1 VPVPR
6 RRFIVPAILLLVAAA
21 AGLRYVQMESGRAR
35 SQERAVDADVQELR
49 RVTTRLSG
57 AVRIDPDAPVE
68 VPDGTLVVVTGLL
81 TGEDSVTDPIYH
93 FTRAG
98 VVALRRRVD
107 VFDRVLLE
115 RELKAPEAVRD
126 PGLGAAPGYSDWLTS
141 PGFVLTRK
149 VTTPVTRWQSR
160 DPGESTDAESSHI
173 FHRAARVGRVP
184 LSEALT
190 RSVSLYRMV
199 ILDEADRTRVPQPLR
214 ERLFVN
220 NGSYT
225 IGYGD
230 ADGDLRITFFEVRSE
245 EVTLLA
251 EWRDGALHVWH
262 DPVTGD
268 PYPLARPGRLDL
280 PALVDPREVG
290 PHVR

>member
-1 VPVPR
+1 VPSSR
-6 RRFIVPAILLLVAAA
+6 RRLLVPALLLLVAAA
-21 AGLRYVQMESGRAR
+21 AGLRYVQMESGRVH
-35 SQERAVDADVQELR
+35 SQELAVDADVRELR
-49 RVTTRLSG
+49 RITTLLSA
-57 AVRIDPDAPVE
+57 AVRIDPDAQVE
-68 VPDGTLVVVTGLL
+68 VPNGTLVVVTGRL
-81 TGEDSVTDPIYH
+81 TGQDAVHDPVYNI
-93 FTRAG
+93 TRAG
-98 VVALRRRVD
+98 SVALRRRVD

-115 RELKAPEAVRD
+115 RELKEPDAVRD
-126 PGLGAAPGYSDWLTS
+126 PGLGPAPGYSSWLTS
-141 PGFVLTRK
+141 PGSVLTRK
-149 VTTPVTRWQSR
+149 VTTPVTRWRLR
-160 DPGESTDAESSHI
+160 DAGDSTGAESSHI
-173 FHRAARVGRVP
+173 VHGPARIGRVAM
-184 LSEALT
+184 SEALT
-190 RSVSLYRMV
+190 RTVSLYRMV
-199 ILDEADRTRVPQPLR
+199 TLEEADRARVPQPLR

-230 ADGDLRITFFEVRSE
+230 ADGDLRITFFEMRSE